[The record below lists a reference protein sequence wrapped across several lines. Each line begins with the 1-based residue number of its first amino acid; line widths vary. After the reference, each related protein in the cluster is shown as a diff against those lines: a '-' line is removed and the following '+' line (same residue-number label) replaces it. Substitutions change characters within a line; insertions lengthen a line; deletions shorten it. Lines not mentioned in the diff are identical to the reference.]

1 MRSGGQAATL
11 IDACTRGAGRGSD
24 GVSASPVSRF
34 RLCSPALSSFS
45 HRNLLATARLI
56 KAKPAPPSYQPPS
69 VHPTE
74 TPSQAISSR
83 RSMAE
88 ASLEPNSEL
97 LAGTGLEGHVRFGPA
112 GFEDLMGTTLS
123 LRHSLPAPPFCLRA
137 VMQVAR
143 PTADQEPC
151 PVLFFLSSTVS
162 DKCPEGLEEVC
173 RFQCCVPSTCDS
185 TADEACVPVR
195 ACVCARV
202 WVPHGKMPPSSVS
215 RTGTYGEEAQSGEKW

>member
-1 MRSGGQAATL
+1 METSEAGTHRGIRWQIGGARREATMRSGGQAATL

-56 KAKPAPPSYQPPS
+56 KAKPTPPSYQPPS

-74 TPSQAISSR
+74 TPSQAMSSR

-137 VMQVAR
+137 VI
-143 PTADQEPC
+143 
-151 PVLFFLSSTVS
+151 
-162 DKCPEGLEEVC
+162 GW
-173 RFQCCVPSTCDS
+173 
-185 TADEACVPVR
+185 PVR
-195 ACVCARV
+195 LQIRSRV
-202 WVPHGKMPPSSVS
+202 RSCSFSHP
-215 RTGTYGEEAQSGEKW
+215 Q